1 MSRKVLYL
9 TIGLPRSG
17 KTTWSRRQR
26 VPVVNPDAIR
36 LAIHGKAFDLKF
48 EDLVWFHARIMVE
61 SLFKA
66 GHDIVILDATNITK
80 ARRDKWLSP
89 DWERAFVFFP
99 ETNLQ
104 TLKDRCDITDTPYL
118 KAVIDKMAEQFEP
131 VNCTTEPNCLMIN
144 GYETKVIV
152 L

>member
-1 MSRKVLYL
+1 MSRPILYL

-17 KTTWSRRQR
+17 KTTWARRQR
-26 VPVVNPDAIR
+26 IPIVNPDAIR

-48 EDLVWFHARIMVE
+48 EDLVWFHARIMIE

-66 GHDIVILDATNITK
+66 GHELVILDATNITK
-80 ARRDKWLSP
+80 ARRDRWLS
-89 DWERAFVFFP
+89 DQWERAFVVFP
-99 ETNLQ
+99 EMDLQ
-104 TLKDRCDITDTPYL
+104 LLKERCDLVDTPHL
-118 KAVIDKMAEQFEP
+118 KSVIDRMAAQFEP
-131 VNCTTEPNCLMIN
+131 VNCSTEPNCLLIN